1 MLSMLPAVGI
11 STLLQ
16 LVDLRM
22 MAVLPLRWT
31 LYGSCPDRLS
41 LRLDKQA
48 GRVGRACLGEA
59 DDFGDTA
66 LGMSAWMGMWGCVL
80 GAFCGRAK
88 HCVFVGI
95 LTFMG
100 DVFAGVG
107 VEDGYI
113 LLLQE
118 VGRTWAAVIVE

>member
-48 GRVGRACLGEA
+48 GRAG
-59 DDFGDTA
+59 DFGDTA

-118 VGRTWAAVIVE
+118 VGRTWAAIIVE